1 MLNNTLV
8 PVHCGSLRKSNCH
21 VGYSARLENIRLTVK
36 GASGSITPTLTPF
49 AYDFSVQRMY
59 VRAPRFSHSYPSPF
73 GNLHNG
79 VSLCVRVLDDAAR
92 FQFSTGERMADSSRQ
107 RNRLSVYWFLIKSFF
122 TVSTAP
128 RRESEQSRAGS
139 FQLSRIPSSY
149 ILPFLD
155 LVSRF

>member
-59 VRAPRFSHSYPSPF
+59 ARRVSPIHILPHLETSTTVSVYAYECSTTRRDFSFLPA
-73 GNLHNG
+73 NEW
-79 VSLCVRVLDDAAR
+79 RI
-92 FQFSTGERMADSSRQ
+92 SSRQ

-149 ILPFLD
+149 ILPP
-155 LVSRF
+155 S